1 LFVLLYK
8 RKQDEQKN
16 NTKIFFYK
24 VNCSFADWLHSLMSS
39 QNMGLGYEIDAGKLA
54 NEYASDIKAGNK
66 KYAGKYLTVVGKIA
80 QQYKNKYQESIII
93 LMDSKNL
100 NGVKC
105 ILNSSSK
112 QLKYPFKQG
121 ELIKINGRCAGFD
134 DYVLLKGC
142 IILKN

>member
-1 LFVLLYK
+1 MNKTK
-8 RKQDEQKN
+8 RRN
-16 NTKIFFYK
+16 IFFSQL
-24 VNCSFADWLHSLMSS
+24 VVIVLIGFAVSCAS
-39 QNMGLGYEIDAGKLA
+39 QSMGLGYEVDAGKLA
-54 NEYASDIKAGNK
+54 NEYASDIKSGNK
-66 KYAGKYLTVVGKIA
+66 KYSGKYLTVVGKIA

-93 LMDSKNL
+93 LMDNKNL

-112 QLKYPFKQG
+112 QLKYPLKQG
-121 ELIKINGRCAGFD
+121 EPIKINGRCAGFD

>member
-8 RKQDEQKN
+8 RDRMNKN
-16 NTKIFFYK
+16 NKQNIFLTRLIALLLIGFTAS
-24 VNCSFADWLHSLMSS
+24 CAS

-66 KYAGKYLTVVGKIA
+66 KYSGKYLTVVGKIA

>member
-1 LFVLLYK
+1 MNKKNIRRNFFTRLVAVLL
-8 RKQDEQKN
+8 
-16 NTKIFFYK
+16 IGII
-24 VNCSFADWLHSLMSS
+24 VSCSS
-39 QNMGLGYEIDAGKLA
+39 QNMGLGYETDAGKLA

-105 ILNSSSK
+105 ILNSSLK